1 MTEENVLEG
10 YAIVKRLA
18 VGLFAGLAFAS
29 AAAPSSADESKQSG
43 LVTAVERP
51 FADPFIYQEG
61 GVYYA
66 YGTDVPDSEGIP
78 VMTSTDLVHWK
89 PDAGRAKGGLALS
102 RDDSFGT
109 KWFWSPYVY
118 KFGNRYVMGYS
129 ANERIALAFADS
141 PLGPFRQTEKKPFF
155 DFGAISGT
163 LFWDD
168 DGRVWM
174 FMAKFDGGNV
184 VYQVEL
190 EKDLSAAK
198 PGTMRRLFG
207 ATAPWELRFP
217 GEFVTEAPSVNK
229 IGGVYVLTYTANN
242 FMDQDYALG
251 MATSKSIDGPWKK
264 YVGNPVMLR
273 YGKYVGTGC
282 NTFFRDA
289 NGRWKSV
296 FHSHHSLGQVSP
308 RRMHIVDV
316 EWKTDGGI
324 PVPVFGKEVE

>member
-1 MTEENVLEG
+1 MKK
-10 YAIVKRLA
+10 AITSLA
-18 VGLFAGLAFAS
+18 VTAAAVALLHSAS
-29 AAAPSSADESKQSG
+29 AATAVCVPSSDESKASG
-43 LVTAVERP
+43 LVTADKRP
-51 FADPFIYQEG
+51 FADPFIYQEN

-78 VMTSTDLVHWK
+78 VMISADMVYWK
-89 PDAGRAKGGLALS
+89 PNAGRAKNGLALS
-102 RDDSFGT
+102 KEDSFGT
-109 KWFWSPYVY
+109 KGFWSPYVY
-118 KFGNRYVMGYS
+118 KCGNRYVMGYS
-129 ANERIALAFADS
+129 ANERIALAFSDS
-141 PLGPFRQTEKKPFF
+141 PLGPFRQMEKKPFF

-198 PGTMRRLFG
+198 PETMRRLFG
-207 ATAPWELRFP
+207 ATDPWELRFP

-229 IGGVYVLTYTANN
+229 IGGVYVLTYTANH

-264 YVGNPVMLR
+264 YSGNPVMLR

-289 NGRWKSV
+289 KGLWKSV

-308 RRMHIVDV
+308 RRMHIVEV
-316 EWKTDGGI
+316 EWKVCGDV
-324 PVPVFGKEVE
+324 PVPVFGKEVD